1 MNNER
6 DSDASNIQAA
16 TNVVKDRFFEH
27 YRSTHVAHR
36 KPPPTRERLER
47 RARVW
52 RRHFGDL
59 IPRNRQAA
67 ILDVGCGEGSFLWW
81 LDRLGY
87 TRSRGIEIST
97 EELAVARG
105 LGIRAERASLWD
117 VVGAQPGAFDLIL
130 YRNVLEHFDRPQVV
144 DILERSRVALT
155 AGGRIVLQVPNGE
168 SPFFGRIRYGDFTHE
183 LAFTHSS
190 IMQVLQMAGFHNIQV
205 RPVPPVPE
213 TALGRLRIPLWK
225 AVETFYRVLLFAE
238 VGRGG
243 GVVTLDLIAVG
254 EKPGDA

>member
-1 MNNER
+1 MNSQR
-6 DSDASNIQAA
+6 DSGASEIHAGA
-16 TNVVKDRFFEH
+16 KAFKDRFFER
-27 YRSTHVAHR
+27 YRSTHVGHR
-36 KPPPTRERLER
+36 KPPSTRARLER

-59 IPRNRQAA
+59 IPRNRKAV

-87 TRSRGIEIST
+87 TNSRGIEIST
-97 EELAVARG
+97 EELAVAQG
-105 LGIRAERASLWD
+105 LGVRAERADLWD

-144 DILERSRVALT
+144 DILERSRVALS

-183 LAFTHSS
+183 LAFTRSS
-190 IMQVLQMAGFHNIQV
+190 ITQVLQMAGFHKIQV

-225 AVETFYRVLLFAE
+225 AVAILYRVLLFAE

-243 GVVTLDLIAVG
+243 GVITLDLIAVG